1 MQERDRKE
9 TIFKQ
14 KNGDK
19 GKNMQVRE
27 RKKNVE
33 ERKET
38 RNE

>member
-19 GKNMQVRE
+19 GKKYASKRKE
-27 RKKNVE
+27 KECGRKKGD
-33 ERKET
+33 KK
-38 RNE
+38 